1 MLNCYCIIV
10 LLLFQLDGLPP
21 LRDELVVDRSSQNI
35 ARNRFDS
42 LRKESQD
49 LELQIR
55 QLSDALETLVRI
67 QAK

>member
-1 MLNCYCIIV
+1 MIYFV
-10 LLLFQLDGLPP
+10 KLDGIPP
-21 LRDELVVDRSSQNI
+21 LRDELIVDRTSQTV

-49 LELQIR
+49 LEMQIR
-55 QLSDALETLVRI
+55 QLTDALETLVRI